1 VFQRCQQTWLQAGMA
16 GAFAAGFAAQEIASA
31 IQLCGLTATP
41 DLADQVRAMG
51 SVAAGVLNERKA

>member
-1 VFQRCQQTWLQAGMA
+1 MA
-16 GAFAAGFAAQEIASA
+16 GAFAAGFAAQEISSA